1 MRPLCA
7 RPSVLLAAAARRPSA
22 LRLRIAHRRL
32 CSGTTPTA
40 ASETPPLPV
49 RAGLVGSATALA
61 TPLFPVIGLNQ
72 LVFRYLTPQ
81 QRLALAGGSSMAYF
95 SAMVLSPKLFWYA
108 PLLLPFA
115 LGNGAT
121 AAAAYAAADGAAGG
135 PRALAAWRAL
145 GVPLAGPA
153 LGVVTALAAPLTYPL
168 SFALAWPDPN
178 ASGAALWAAAS
189 DPELYD
195 MVRWLAYN
203 EVMVPCLAVTG
214 AVSGL
219 LLHVGLEPLV
229 VGRPGWPWPRLA
241 GAVLAAVGV
250 GLCALYSAA
259 LRVELPHLRDAV
271 AATAPP
277 GAAWWQRWS
286 PDRTACYVDGEDEL
300 FWVPRLDDATAELV
314 SKRLRLRRLNAAG
327 GGAGSGS
334 IEYAFEEVGS
344 KAAGGRRAV
353 EAAALREKLA
363 DGRLACYASRRAAF
377 FDGTPGAA
385 PLERTHLRE
394 MGEALAVGE
403 GLLTDA
409 TVLLVAGAVDAQS
422 VERAL
427 GRCLPLLA
435 SSALADR
442 VRARPDAFNPLARS
456 SWADAAAP
464 AAALPA
470 LVADV
475 RLRRARGG

>member
-1 MRPLCA
+1 M
-7 RPSVLLAAAARRPSA
+7 
-22 LRLRIAHRRL
+22 
-32 CSGTTPTA
+32 
-40 ASETPPLPV
+40 
-49 RAGLVGSATALA
+49 
-61 TPLFPVIGLNQ
+61 
-72 LVFRYLTPQ
+72 
-81 QRLALAGGSSMAYF
+81 
-95 SAMVLSPKLFWYA
+95 
-108 PLLLPFA
+108 
-115 LGNGAT
+115 
-121 AAAAYAAADGAAGG
+121 
-135 PRALAAWRAL
+135 
-145 GVPLAGPA
+145 PLAGPA

-195 MVRWLAYN
+195 TVRWLAYN

-250 GLCALYSAA
+250 GLCALYAAA

-271 AATAPP
+271 ATTAPP
-277 GAAWWQRWS
+277 GAAWWQKWW

-300 FWVPRLDDATAELV
+300 FWVPRLDDATGELV
-314 SKRLRLRRLNAAG
+314 SRRLRLRRLNAVG
-327 GGAGSGS
+327 GGGGVV
-334 IEYAFEEVGS
+334 EYAFEEVGS
-344 KAAGGRRAV
+344 KAADGGRAV
-353 EAAALREKLA
+353 EAAALRGKLA

-394 MGEALAVGE
+394 MAEALAVGE

-409 TVLLVAGAVDAQS
+409 TVLLVAGAVDAQT

-470 LVADV
+470 LVAEV
-475 RLRRARGG
+475 RLRRAQLAELTRLERGAAPAGHSRAALTGELERAGVDVDRARDALRRRRSRRRRSRAAAPPTCARLTRRGGASGASAPAAPRSGCWWARRWRRRWRSWRAGWAAPGEMRSEAITLFASNTAHELWVRTHFGSGT